1 MSSIHPVLILFL
13 HVTVKNLKVV
23 LRLKYIQIACVCFDM
38 NIQFKKNIFQDLKGM
53 RNLKFYYKASII
65 YIKDPDYNSMPLK
78 ALTFIATTQPTT
90 QNNLKQLL
98 LLWYY
103 YR

>member
-1 MSSIHPVLILFL
+1 MYILWPNQSTVFSIHPVLIVFL

-23 LRLKYIQIACVCFDM
+23 LRLKNIQIACVCFDM

-53 RNLKFYYKASII
+53 QNLKFYFKASII

-78 ALTFIATTQPTT
+78 ALIFIV
-90 QNNLKQLL
+90 LH
-98 LLWYY
+98 
-103 YR
+103 